1 MAKGLQ
7 RFSEDPAGEPGDIR
21 QDEGQSAGAAKAPDA
36 GTGQDQAARQDKAA
50 GQGSRGKLPAFGQV
64 VAQAR
69 ETQKRYPG
77 FQLAKELGNPA
88 FGSLL
93 AVGAPVRAAY
103 ELAHRRELILAA
115 MGYAVRRARQSMA
128 QELAQGRRRPAENAM
143 VGHAAPLQAPDP
155 RQLTGDQRRDLRR
168 RVAQGEKVY
177 W

>member
-1 MAKGLQ
+1 MANGLQ
-7 RFSEDPAGEPGDIR
+7 RFSEAPAGEPGAIQ
-21 QDEGQSAGAAKAPDA
+21 QDKGQPGGAAQGADT
-36 GTGQDQAARQDKAA
+36 GTGQDKPARQ
-50 GQGSRGKLPAFGQV
+50 GEGRGKPPAFAQV
-64 VAQAR
+64 LAQAKA
-69 ETQKRYPG
+69 TQARYPG

-93 AVGAPVRAAY
+93 AAGAPVRAAY

-128 QELAQGRRRPAENAM
+128 QEMAQGRRRPAENAM